1 MDMEKALSQMSKE
14 EKLQEL
20 ADYLPCRHERQYV
33 SRYIQALRQ
42 DDSEQVS
49 WFESFGQSIRH
60 VMLNVSTYERGKLF
74 GYADK
79 HFDEYGWIRGML
91 PIVEN
96 IELDTAI
103 VIHIGQSVNGQ
114 YAVTVSWGTSNAG
127 GGSYPS
133 VWDEPIADYKEAVL
147 RGIHMLEQQYS
158 TLSSKEKG
166 RLMAGLQE
174 LKRKYTGPQQLSL
187 F

>member
-1 MDMEKALSQMSKE
+1 MEKELSLMSKE
-14 EKLQEL
+14 EKLQAL

-33 SRYIQALRQ
+33 LRYILALRH
-42 DDSEQVS
+42 DDTEQVA
-49 WFESFGQSIRH
+49 WFESFGQSVRH
-60 VMLNVSTYERGKLF
+60 VILNISTYERGKLF

-79 HFDEYGWIRGML
+79 RFDEYGWIRGML

-96 IELDTAI
+96 IALDDFN
-103 VIHIGQSVNGQ
+103 VIRIGQSVNGL
-114 YAVTVSWGTSNAG
+114 YAVTVNWATSNAG

-147 RGIHMLEQQYS
+147 CGIRMLERQYAKIS
-158 TLSSKEKG
+158 GKEIG
-166 RLMAGLQE
+166 RQMSVLRE
-174 LKRKYTGPQQLSL
+174 LKRKYTGPQQLTL